1 MKEKII
7 EEHKM
12 KALLFKVRT
21 IKGLRLEFMSCG
33 K

>member
-1 MKEKII
+1 MKEKTI
-7 EEHKM
+7 EENKM
-12 KALLFKVRT
+12 KALLLKARK